1 MALTGLEIFKLLPKT
16 NCKKCGMPTCLAFAM
31 QLAQKRAKL
40 EDCPYVSEEA
50 KQQLAAAAAPPI
62 QLVQFGSG
70 DNQVQTGQETVMFRH
85 EEKFYNPTVLAVT
98 VSDKLT
104 GQELKERIEAINK
117 LQFERVGMH
126 IASNAIAV
134 MNDSGSADAFANTAS
149 TVKDTSKMAIIL
161 ISDSPDA
168 VAAAVTKTVD
178 SSPLIGR
185 ATPDTAQAMAKVAK
199 ENNCPLA
206 ACADSVEAL
215 ADLTEKIKAEGVEDI
230 VLSLD
235 GLGLRDQLYNLSK
248 IRALALKKTFRPLG
262 YPTMSFVADGDAD
275 AQTAYG
281 TSLICKHSSIVVVDT
296 AEPYAFLP
304 MLTARMNIFSDP
316 QKPIQVEPKIYPIG
330 EPDENAPLMFTT
342 NFSLTYYTVE
352 SDVEASRVPSYIL
365 VVDTEGTSVL
375 TAYSGDKLNDKNVA
389 DAITKFEAE
398 NLVKHRK
405 LIIPGYVAVMSGKL
419 EEATGWEIMVGP
431 RESSMIPKYLQEVWK

>member
-1 MALTGLEIFKLLPKT
+1 
-16 NCKKCGMPTCLAFAM
+16 
-31 QLAQKRAKL
+31 
-40 EDCPYVSEEA
+40 
-50 KQQLAAAAAPPI
+50 
-62 QLVQFGSG
+62 
-70 DNQVQTGQETVMFRH
+70 MFRH

-104 GQELKERIEAINK
+104 GQDLKERIESINK

-126 IASNAIAV
+126 IAINATAV
-134 MNDSGSADAFANTAS
+134 INDSGQASAFATAAAA
-149 TVKDTSKMAIIL
+149 VKDASKPPGGKLAIIL

-168 VAAAVTKTVD
+168 IATAVARTGD
-178 SSPLIGR
+178 GCPLIGK
-185 ATPDTAQAMAKVAK
+185 ATPDTAQAMAKIAK
-199 ENNCPLA
+199 ENKCPIA
-206 ACADSVEAL
+206 ACADSVDAL
-215 ADLTEKIKAEGVEDI
+215 AELTEKIKAEGVEDI

-235 GLGLRDQLYNLSK
+235 GLNLRDQLYNLSK

-262 YPTMSFVADGDAD
+262 YPTMSFVTEADAD
-275 AQTAYG
+275 TQTAYG

-316 QKPIQVEPKIYPIG
+316 QKPIQVEPKVYAIG

-389 DAITKFEAE
+389 DAMAKQNVES
-398 NLVKHRK
+398 LVKHRK

-419 EEATGWEIMVGP
+419 EEATNWEIMVGP